1 MRKQS
6 LILDKWGQPYAA
18 TGFTSSGSSK
28 RSMKGWNPSANS
40 ADRDVIPYLN
50 SLRASS
56 RDLSMNSPIAGATL
70 NRLKDSVVGHGI
82 YLQSRIDREY
92 LNLDPD
98 QAEAWERNTEREFSL
113 LANSKEID
121 AERTSNFYALQILIY
136 YSKLLSGDVFWLPL
150 QIPRTGV
157 PYDLR
162 IKTLEADLVSNPN
175 NQMDTETIAGG
186 IEVDEN
192 GAPVK
197 YHVSKK
203 HPGGLLVVSNEWY
216 TVDAYAKRT
225 GMRQM
230 FHVYDKLRPGQRR
243 GYPLLSPVIESLKQI
258 TRLTES
264 ELMAAVVSSFFT
276 AFIKTESGEELDVD
290 FDEDEGVKQN
300 SANQNQKEM
309 GPGTVVQ
316 LANGESIDLASPNR
330 PNGAFEPFFNTMVS
344 EISASCSI
352 PYEVVT
358 LRFMSS
364 YSAARAALLM
374 AWKVF
379 LNHRIDCAREFCQPV
394 YERFLLEAVLRKR
407 IIAPGFIENL
417 AIRQAWSKST
427 WLGQGMGQ
435 INPLVETKAA
445 RERIDARL
453 STRSKEVAM
462 ADGDDWDAMID
473 QGAREEV
480 IIKNKFPQSQPAPI
494 SKDDT
499 VQQNNGDDE

>member
-197 YHVSKK
+197 YHVSK
-203 HPGGLLVVSNEWY
+203 NIQ
-216 TVDAYAKRT
+216 VDY
-225 GMRQM
+225 
-230 FHVYDKLRPGQRR
+230 
-243 GYPLLSPVIESLKQI
+243 
-258 TRLTES
+258 
-264 ELMAAVVSSFFT
+264 
-276 AFIKTESGEELDVD
+276 
-290 FDEDEGVKQN
+290 
-300 SANQNQKEM
+300 
-309 GPGTVVQ
+309 
-316 LANGESIDLASPNR
+316 
-330 PNGAFEPFFNTMVS
+330 
-344 EISASCSI
+344 
-352 PYEVVT
+352 
-358 LRFMSS
+358 
-364 YSAARAALLM
+364 
-374 AWKVF
+374 
-379 LNHRIDCAREFCQPV
+379 
-394 YERFLLEAVLRKR
+394 
-407 IIAPGFIENL
+407 
-417 AIRQAWSKST
+417 
-427 WLGQGMGQ
+427 
-435 INPLVETKAA
+435 
-445 RERIDARL
+445 
-453 STRSKEVAM
+453 
-462 ADGDDWDAMID
+462 
-473 QGAREEV
+473 
-480 IIKNKFPQSQPAPI
+480 
-494 SKDDT
+494 
-499 VQQNNGDDE
+499 

>member
-6 LILDKWGQPYAA
+6 SILDKFGKPYAA

-28 RSMKGWNPSANS
+28 RSMKGWNPTANS
-40 ADRDVIPYLN
+40 ADRDTIPYLN
-50 SLRASS
+50 DLRSSS
-56 RDLSMNSPIAGATL
+56 RDLSMNSPMAGATL
-70 NRLKDSVVGHGI
+70 GRFKDSVIGHGL
-82 YLQSRIDREY
+82 YLQSRIDREF
-92 LNLDPD
+92 LNLDPE
-98 QAEAWERNTEREFSL
+98 QAEAWERNTEREFAL

-121 AERTSNFYALQILIY
+121 AERSSNFYQLQALIY

-150 QIPRTGV
+150 QISRQGV

-162 IKTLEADLVSNPN
+162 IKTLEADMISNPN
-175 NQMDTETIAGG
+175 NQMDSDTIAGG
-186 IEVDEN
+186 IEVDEH

-197 YHVSKK
+197 YYVSKK
-203 HPGGLLVVSNEWY
+203 HPGGLLVISNEWY
-216 TVDAYAKRT
+216 TIDAYAKRT
-225 GMRQM
+225 GLRQM
-230 FHVYDKLRPGQRR
+230 YHVYDKLRPGQRR

-258 TRLTES
+258 TRLTDS
-264 ELMAAVVSSFFT
+264 ELMASVVSSFFT
-276 AFIKTESGEELDVD
+276 AFIKTESGEEIDVN

-316 LANGESIDLASPNR
+316 LANGESVDLASPNR
-330 PNGAFEPFFNTMVS
+330 PNGAFEPFFNTIVS
-344 EISASCSI
+344 EISSSCGI

-379 LNHRIDCAREFCQPV
+379 ANHRIDCSREFCQPV
-394 YERFLLEAVLRKR
+394 YERFLLEAVLRNK

-417 AIRQAWSKST
+417 SIRQAWCKST
-427 WLGQGMGQ
+427 WLGQGIGQ

-453 STRSKEVAM
+453 STHSKEVAM

-473 QGAREEV
+473 QGAREEE
-480 IIKNKFPQSQPAPI
+480 IIKNKFPQSQPVPVSADEP
-494 SKDDT
+494 
-499 VQQNNGDDE
+499 VQQNDGDQE